1 MVAGSV
7 LIIRMI
13 FFNYLAALSLS
24 CSMWDLVPWPGIKPE
39 PPALGAGSLSP
50 RTAREV
56 PWWRFSE
63 MIICP
68 LLGWQDFINSLQFG
82 SHYLRCQASLS
93 CCTITST
100 CISLLGSLSQLFA
113 VSDWLLSPH
122 GPISYFMWE
131 LSHISLYPQ
140 LLVQSL
146 THSRCLVNIWWVKE
160 CIDDFPLL

>member
-68 LLGWQDFINSLQFG
+68 LLGWQDFINPLQFG
-82 SHYLRCQASLS
+82 SHYLALS
-93 CCTITST
+93 GLSVLRYHNLHMYISPGIFIPAICSVWLTS
-100 CISLLGSLSQLFA
+100 
-113 VSDWLLSPH
+113 VSPWP
-122 GPISYFMWE
+122 Y
-131 LSHISLYPQ
+131 Q
-140 LLVQSL
+140 LLHVGTKSHFIVSPAASTEL
-146 THSRCLVNIWWVKE
+146 DT
-160 CIDDFPLL
+160 